1 MKSSLYSHT
10 YLTETSFPCSGIGEQ
25 DHDVGQLVGGHAVHG
40 GGRQAAAVTV
50 GGGRG
55 GVGGGVGGVFKLL
68 RIDLVC
74 VGERGGL
81 FGGGGSGGGGGRP
94 AFVFNSGQWSSKWVQ
109 DGGGGRGGG
118 GDLSA
123 LGGGKQQQVRV
134 APLERDAQQLF
145 AVVGSSYHCEPR

>member
-55 GVGGGVGGVFKLL
+55 GVGGVFKLL

-81 FGGGGSGGGGGRP
+81 FGGGGGGGGGGRP
-94 AFVFNSGQWSSKWVQ
+94 AFVFNSGRWSSEWVQ
-109 DGGGGRGGG
+109 DGGGGRGGLWCDG
-118 GDLSA
+118 GGGGG
-123 LGGGKQQQVRV
+123 LGGGGLQQRQARR
-134 APLERDAQQLF
+134 ALERDAQQLF
-145 AVVGSSYHCEPR
+145 AVVGNCEPR